1 MPDSKEIS
9 QLTTAEQTSG
19 SDLFE
24 TAIPNAM
31 TESGYVSRKVTANA
45 LALLFNNTLQFSSQ
59 LQTTSKTLIG
69 AINEIAQG
77 GGGGGASVALG
88 TTDPSASSGSNGD
101 LYIKYDG
108 TSYEVLAMFVKI
120 NDDWQEIET
129 GGGGEIQCGAFVDY
143 TDLIATVTFTNG
155 SASYT
160 ATTDCYAIIR
170 GYYVDNTTAIQI
182 KVDGVLERGSSRVG
196 SAIEPTTFVAT
207 SVLLKK
213 GQTLTVE
220 NCLSTTNDNYIKI
233 YGLQYSS
240 PNLQP
245 VIYSE
250 DEREIGVWTDGK
262 PLYEKSF
269 SVTSPMENVPTNII
283 EITSL
288 SVDDVVSL
296 EGVINAVS
304 NAIYIGNTDWRM
316 WTRMNW
322 ERTNKDYIACNIT
335 NASYASQ
342 PLVVTIRYT
351 KSTDTAGSGT
361 WTPQG
366 VPAVHYSTD
375 EQVVGTWVD
384 GSPVYEKTIITNSS
398 VTNEDVDVDISSLN
412 VDLMVSIGGGYSR
425 NVNNLELYYP
435 WGDNEYNT
443 SDVIVFGS
451 YCRFYKT
458 NDSITYKIIHKD
470 NSTTDYQRFTIRY
483 TKSST

>member
-1 MPDSKEIS
+1 MGK
-9 QLTTAEQTSG
+9 L
-19 SDLFE
+19 
-24 TAIPNAM
+24 M
-31 TESGYVSRKVTANA
+31 
-45 LALLFNNTLQFSSQ
+45 FN
-59 LQTTSKTLIG
+59 G
-69 AINEIAQG
+69 RC
-77 GGGGGASVALG
+77 
-88 TTDPSASSGSNGD
+88 
-101 LYIKYDG
+101 Y
-108 TSYEVLAMFVKI
+108 
-120 NDDWQEIET
+120 T
-129 GGGGEIQCGAFVDY
+129 GGTGDGGESQCGAFVDY
-143 TDLIATVTFTNG
+143 TNLITTVTFTNG
-155 SASYT
+155 NASYT
-160 ATTDCYAIIR
+160 AITDCYAIVR

-250 DEREIGVWTDGK
+250 DEREIGVWVDGK
-262 PLYEKSF
+262 PLYQKTINFGALPNNGTKEVNHGISDIDHIWIFAGWAENEINDYTNLLSLANTSQSGQWYFGVNKTLVQCWAGADRRNYSTCYVVVQYTKSTDTAGSGKWTPQGVPAVHYSTDEQIVGTWIDGSPVYEKSF
-269 SVTSPMENVPTNII
+269 SVTSPVGNVPTNII

-322 ERTNKDYIACNIT
+322 ESTNKDYIACNIT

-351 KSTDTAGSGT
+351 KS
-361 WTPQG
+361 
-366 VPAVHYSTD
+366 ST
-375 EQVVGTWVD
+375 
-384 GSPVYEKTIITNSS
+384 
-398 VTNEDVDVDISSLN
+398 
-412 VDLMVSIGGGYSR
+412 
-425 NVNNLELYYP
+425 
-435 WGDNEYNT
+435 
-443 SDVIVFGS
+443 
-451 YCRFYKT
+451 
-458 NDSITYKIIHKD
+458 
-470 NSTTDYQRFTIRY
+470 
-483 TKSST
+483 

>member
-1 MPDSKEIS
+1 MADIEIHE
-9 QLTTAEQTSG
+9 LITAEDISSSDVIADQRESAGTWLTRKLTLNALGLFLLNELDYS
-19 SDLFE
+19 SDLH
-24 TAIPNAM
+24 
-31 TESGYVSRKVTANA
+31 
-45 LALLFNNTLQFSSQ
+45 
-59 LQTTSKTLIG
+59 TTSKKVIG
-69 AINEIAQG
+69 AINELKDGVSAVSI
-77 GGGGGASVALG
+77 G
-88 TTDPSASSGSNGD
+88 TTAPSDSQGND
-101 LYIKYDG
+101 RNLYIQYDANDY
-108 TSYEVLAMFVKI
+108 SVVAMYVKI
-120 NDDWQEIET
+120 EDSWRPIEL
-129 GGGGEIQCGAFVDY
+129 GDGGESQCGAFVDY
-143 TDLIATVTFTNG
+143 TDLITTVTFANG

-160 ATTDCYAIIR
+160 AITDCYAIIR

-250 DEREIGVWTDGK
+250 EEREIGVWIDGK
-262 PLYEKSF
+262 PVYEKTQYISALPSSVGDWVNYPHGISNFDRLISVSATAYSSNVTQQLNIPHVYATGGTPTMVGQIAISVSDTNIAFIVGNDRSSWEAYVTIQYTKTTDAPGSGTWTPQGVPAVHYSTDERIVGTWIDGSPVYEKSF
-269 SVTSPMENVPTNII
+269 SVTSPLENVPTNII

-322 ERTNKDYIACNIT
+322 ESTNKDYIACNIT
-335 NASYASQ
+335 NAAYASQ

-351 KSTDTAGSGT
+351 KS
-361 WTPQG
+361 
-366 VPAVHYSTD
+366 ST
-375 EQVVGTWVD
+375 
-384 GSPVYEKTIITNSS
+384 
-398 VTNEDVDVDISSLN
+398 
-412 VDLMVSIGGGYSR
+412 
-425 NVNNLELYYP
+425 
-435 WGDNEYNT
+435 
-443 SDVIVFGS
+443 
-451 YCRFYKT
+451 
-458 NDSITYKIIHKD
+458 
-470 NSTTDYQRFTIRY
+470 
-483 TKSST
+483 